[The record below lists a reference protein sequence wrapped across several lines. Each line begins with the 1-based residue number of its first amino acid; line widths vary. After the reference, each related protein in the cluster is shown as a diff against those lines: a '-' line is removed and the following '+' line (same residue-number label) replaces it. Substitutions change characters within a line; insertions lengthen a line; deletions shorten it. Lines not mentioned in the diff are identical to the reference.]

1 MAEGEKKSKFILLI
15 KNLGRFYKEV
25 RSELKRVIWPNRE
38 QLINNT
44 ATVLFSCI
52 LIGAIIWIADAG
64 FAQLTSLVF
73 AR

>member
-1 MAEGEKKSKFILLI
+1 MAEGGKKSKFILLI

-64 FAQLTSLVF
+64 FAQLSSMVF